1 MTSFEGFLARRFC
14 SRFGFDWVLPP
25 AGTFFFG
32 VLVLTVSFLA
42 CDGVFF
48 RDSNVPFM
56 PAWAIDTALWTSSM
70 RFLIPIGPS

>member
-1 MTSFEGFLARRFC
+1 MTSFEGFLARRLC
-14 SRFGFDWVLPP
+14 SRFGFGWVLPP

-32 VLVLTVSFLA
+32 VRVRTVRFVA

-70 RFLIPIGPS
+70 RFLIPILLS